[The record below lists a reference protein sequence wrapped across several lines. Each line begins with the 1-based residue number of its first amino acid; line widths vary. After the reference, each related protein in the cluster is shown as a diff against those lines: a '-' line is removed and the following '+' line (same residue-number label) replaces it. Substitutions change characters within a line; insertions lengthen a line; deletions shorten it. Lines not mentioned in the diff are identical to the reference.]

1 MYNHRYMTIV
11 LSRLNEWPLAAY
23 DDSRIKTISGSFCM
37 TTVDQ
42 HYDIIIIGTGA
53 GGGTLAYRLGATG
66 KKILVLERGDF
77 LPREKA
83 NWDAVEVYQKER
95 YHTEDRWYDKDGQTF
110 RPQTGYWVGGNTKV
124 YGAAL
129 LRLRERDFETVIHKG
144 GISPDWALKYQ
155 DFEPYYTQAEKL
167 YDVHGL
173 RGEDPTEPP
182 MTVDYPCEPVS
193 HEPDM
198 QAIAEGIRNLG
209 YHPFHLP
216 LGLKLNEVDRALSPC
231 IRCDTF
237 DGYPCLVGAK
247 ADAEVNAIR
256 PAQKAYENLTLLT
269 QAKVLKLHTSESG
282 REITAVEVELTN
294 AVSESQQPETKRFS
308 ADIVIVACGAI
319 NSAALLLKSANDKHP
334 NGLAN
339 RSDQV
344 GRNFMKHQAIALVAL
359 GTQPNRAKFQK
370 TIAVSDFYWGEP
382 DFPYP
387 MGMVQNTGNVLPDM
401 LPAEAPPML
410 APYIKLIPEFGLKLV
425 AERSV
430 GWWLQVEDLPD
441 PNNRVRMVGDQLHLD
456 YTPNNTEAADRLIHR
471 WTSVLKSAHAETK
484 HVIPFSIY
492 PRNRVPVQA
501 VGHQCGTCRFGSDP
515 NTSVLDLNCRTHEI
529 ENLYVVDGSFF
540 PSNSG
545 VNPTL
550 TIIANALR
558 VGEHLAKR
566 IG

>member
-1 MYNHRYMTIV
+1 MSNFER
-11 LSRLNEWPLAAY
+11 
-23 DDSRIKTISGSFCM
+23 
-37 TTVDQ
+37 
-42 HYDIIIIGTGA
+42 HYDVIIIGTGA
-53 GGGTLAYRLGATG
+53 GGGTLAYRLAATG

-95 YHTEDRWYDKDGQTF
+95 YHTEEHWYDKDGEAF

-129 LRLRERDFETVIHKG
+129 LRLRERDFETVMHKG
-144 GISPDWALKYQ
+144 GVSPAWDLKYQ

-167 YDVHGL
+167 YDVHGK

-182 MTVDYPCEPVS
+182 TTAEYPYAPVS

-198 QAIAEGIRNLG
+198 QAIADSIHGLG

-216 LGLKLNEVDRALSPC
+216 LGLRLNEVDRSLSPC

-247 ADAEVNAIR
+247 ADAEINAIR
-256 PAQKAYENLTLLT
+256 PAQAAYNNLTLLT
-269 QAKVLKLHTSESG
+269 KAKVLKLHTSESG
-282 REITAVEVELTN
+282 REITAVEVELTHN
-294 AVSESQQPETKRFS
+294 SSAMMPSTSPNPDGPVQADSQQTEIQRFS
-308 ADIVIVACGAI
+308 ADIIVVACGAI
-319 NSAALLLKSANDKHP
+319 NSAALLLKSANDKHL

-359 GTQPNRAKFQK
+359 GTQPNRAVFQK
-370 TIAVSDFYWGEP
+370 TIAVNDFYWGEP

-387 MGMVQNTGNVLPDM
+387 MGMVQNTGNVLADM

-410 APYIKLIPEFGLKLV
+410 APYVKLVPEFGLQLV
-425 AERSV
+425 AERAV

-441 PNNRVRMVGDQLHLD
+441 PNNRVRLVGDKLHLD
-456 YTPNNTEAADRLIHR
+456 YTLNNTEAAARLIHR
-471 WTSVLKSAHAETK
+471 WTSVLKSAHIETK

-492 PRNRVPVQA
+492 PRNHVPVQA
-501 VGHQCGTCRFGSDP
+501 VGHQCGTCRFGNDP

-558 VGEHLAKR
+558 VGDHLAKR
-566 IG
+566 LS

>member
-1 MYNHRYMTIV
+1 MSTF
-11 LSRLNEWPLAAY
+11 E
-23 DDSRIKTISGSFCM
+23 
-37 TTVDQ
+37 Q

-53 GGGTLAYRLGATG
+53 GGGTLAYRLAATG

-83 NWDAVEVYQKER
+83 NWNALLVYQKER
-95 YHTEDRWYDKDGQTF
+95 YHAEESWYDKDGKAF

-129 LRLRERDFETVIHKG
+129 LRLRERDFEAVTHKS
-144 GISPDWALKYQ
+144 GISPAWELKYR

-167 YDVHGL
+167 YDVHGK
-173 RGEDPTEPP
+173 RGSDPTEPP
-182 MTVDYPCEPVS
+182 ATAEYPYPPVS

-198 QAIAEGIRNLG
+198 QAIADAVRNLG
-209 YHPFHLP
+209 YYPYHLP

-256 PAQKAYENLTLLT
+256 PAQKEYSNLTLLT
-269 QAKVLKLHTSESG
+269 GAKVLKLHTSESG
-282 REITAVEVELTN
+282 REITAVEVEIAYDRPT
-294 AVSESQQPETKRFS
+294 AAHGTPPMMGVPARTEVQQFS
-308 ADIVIVACGAI
+308 ADIVVVACGAI
-319 NSAALLLKSANDKHP
+319 NSAALLLRSANDKHP

-344 GRNFMKHQAIALVAL
+344 GRNFMKHQSTALVSL
-359 GTQPNRAKFQK
+359 GTKPNHAVFQK

-387 MGMVQNTGNVLPDM
+387 MGMVQNTGNVLADM
-401 LPAEAPPML
+401 IPSEAPPLL
-410 APYIKLIPEFGLKLV
+410 APYVKLQPEFALQFL
-425 AERSV
+425 AERAV
-430 GWWLQVEDLPD
+430 GWWLQTEDLPD
-441 PNNRVRMVGDQLHLD
+441 PNNRVRIVGSKLHLD
-456 YTPNNTEAADRLIHR
+456 YTPNDTEATDRLIHR
-471 WTSVLKSAHAETK
+471 WTSILKSVNEETK

-492 PRNRVPVQA
+492 PRSNVPVQA

-515 NTSVLDLNCRTHEI
+515 NTSVLDLNCRTHDVD
-529 ENLYVVDGSFF
+529 NLYVVDGGFF

-558 VGEHLAKR
+558 VGDHLAERMK
-566 IG
+566 